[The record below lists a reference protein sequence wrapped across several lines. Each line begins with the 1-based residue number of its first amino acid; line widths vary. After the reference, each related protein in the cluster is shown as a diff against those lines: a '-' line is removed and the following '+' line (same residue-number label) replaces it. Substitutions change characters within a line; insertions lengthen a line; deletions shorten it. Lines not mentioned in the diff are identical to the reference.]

1 MSARPRP
8 RTGPPRSTP
17 LPLAIEITGRTGAAH
32 APYLKRNLTRAH
44 AALRPALRE
53 FSLALVGDRRMAA
66 LHEQFMDI
74 PGPTDVLTFE
84 LDHDARGRVTAGEVV
99 VCVPYALREARRAGI
114 PPRHEL
120 LLYALHGMLH
130 LCGYDDR
137 TDRDFAKMHQ
147 REDEILK
154 AIGVGAVFA
163 AAAASTP
170 GSERNDDPDPVARRR
185 ESKPKLKA
193 RSAARSGARR

>member
-1 MSARPRP
+1 MR
-8 RTGPPRSTP
+8 
-17 LPLAIEITGRTGAAH
+17 H
-32 APYLKRNLTRAH
+32 ASYLRRHLRRAH
-44 AALRPALRE
+44 ALLAPALRE

-84 LDHDARGRVTAGEVV
+84 LDHDARGRATAGEVV
-99 VCVPYALREARRAGI
+99 VCVPYALREARRRRV
-114 PPRHEL
+114 PPRDEL

-154 AIGVGAVFA
+154 QLGVGAVFSRGA
-163 AAAASTP
+163 RPTP
-170 GSERNDDPDPVARRR
+170 GSGRGSSELAEVGDDPDAFAARCRRRRRAVAPDRARRR
-185 ESKPKLKA
+185 SGSPK
-193 RSAARSGARR
+193 